1 MFDFNSTIDDIHGN
15 INGITED
22 ILLSNLDIRVIFYNK
37 YKLLLELEPVKNTKF
52 YKITNISESGCY
64 SSNRYIITLIHFET
78 LLDYKMERTTLLG
91 LLNKSYKKVS
101 EKYAQ
106 LINTSAYPS
115 SVGNNIGIYQ
125 DDIFE
130 VVYLYGYNRET
141 TNGNV
146 TTFIRIKEDIN
157 LDVINNLVS
166 SDEFYDILNIIKNNN
181 VFDFNYYYTNIIN
194 KIVSRDFSSLF
205 SRLLNRGYIK
215 LYKDINNRNKFYIL
229 FNYKVL
235 YMYMKNK
242 DDDLD
247 AVIKHML
254 GFNTDVTKITDF
266 PYYPENKS
274 GTNVVFK
281 NSTHTLE
288 VTLTNKI
295 ENIPEYVLN
304 AVKFNDDN
312 TRNIGMYEIT
322 VIE

>member
-1 MFDFNSTIDDIHGN
+1 MFDFNSTIDDIHSN
-15 INGITED
+15 LNDIAED
-22 ILLSNLDIRVIFYNK
+22 ITLSNLDIRVIFYNK

-52 YKITNISESGCY
+52 YKIINISESGCY
-64 SSNRYIITLIHFET
+64 SSNRYIITLNHFESI
-78 LLDYKMERTTLLG
+78 LDYKMERTTLLG

-106 LINTSAYPS
+106 LINTSAHPS
-115 SVGNNIGIYQ
+115 SVSNSIGIYQ

-130 VVYLYGYNRET
+130 VVYLYGYNREK

-157 LDVINNLVS
+157 LDVINNLGS

-194 KIVSRDFSSLF
+194 KIVSRVFSSLF
-205 SRLLNRGYIK
+205 SRLLNNGYIK

-229 FNYKVL
+229 FNYKEL

-274 GTNVVFK
+274 GKNAVFK

-312 TRNIGMYEIT
+312 TRNIGMYEVT